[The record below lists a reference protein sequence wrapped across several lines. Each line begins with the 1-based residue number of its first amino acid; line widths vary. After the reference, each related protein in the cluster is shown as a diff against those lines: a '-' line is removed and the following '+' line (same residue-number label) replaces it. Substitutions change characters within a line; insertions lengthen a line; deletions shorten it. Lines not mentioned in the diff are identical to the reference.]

1 MDEIRCAIEVR
12 EDDSRLSPGRI
23 VGTLITYSQKASDR
37 AEMFLPGSLS
47 WPESG
52 IVLNRQHSRKSP
64 VIRILPQVVGDRVV
78 IDAALPDTTAGR
90 DIAAEMRADPP
101 LFTGLSIEFR
111 SIKQRF
117 EGGVRK
123 IAKAALSA
131 AAIVDSPSYS
141 GSAVEVRAKGSGNR
155 PNEGTLWL

>member
-1 MDEIRCAIEVR
+1 MDEIRCKVEVR
-12 EDDSRLSPGRI
+12 EDEDRLSPGRI
-23 VGTLITYSQKASDR
+23 VGTLLRYGEVASDR
-37 AEMFLPGSLS
+37 KELFEAGALS
-47 WPESG
+47 WPDGG

-64 VIRILPQVVGDRVV
+64 VMRILPAVVGDRVV

-111 SIKQRF
+111 ASRQRF
-117 EGGVRK
+117 ENGVRK
-123 IAKAALSA
+123 IAKAVLSA

-141 GSAVEVRAKGSGNR
+141 GSAVEVRHDQKR
-155 PNEGTLWL
+155 RVVWL